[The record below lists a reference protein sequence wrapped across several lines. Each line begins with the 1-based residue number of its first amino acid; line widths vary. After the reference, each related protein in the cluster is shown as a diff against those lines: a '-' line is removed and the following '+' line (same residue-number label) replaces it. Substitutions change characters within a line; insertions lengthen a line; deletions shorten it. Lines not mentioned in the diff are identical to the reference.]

1 MNYGICEK
9 CKKSVPATH
18 EVRDGKVYLH
28 KACPDCGETTGLV
41 SSDAPAWTRKRE
53 LYRYDSEPRMSC
65 PLNCN
70 ECDLGHATPHMVFMD
85 VTNRCNMNCPICVAN
100 IPGMKFEFH
109 PSFAYFEKVLGEMAR
124 WDPPPVIHLFGGE
137 PTMRDDLF
145 DIIDLAH
152 KLGLLVY
159 LVTNGLKL
167 ADEDYCRQV
176 CERDVPV
183 LLGFDGRD
191 PAIYAR
197 MRKDPDAYEKKL
209 TALENLKK
217 LSRGRNNILMCCT
230 ARGINDEYIAD
241 LLEMAHEHR
250 DHLKGIYFLPLTEMW
265 ENDRFD
271 VDASTTI
278 EDAEQ
283 IVDAAVEGGHV
294 EFLPMGIQKHFAL
307 PLGFFSAGKR
317 QTFRRVHPNCESST
331 LLLSDGE
338 RYRPLSDYLKRPLHE
353 VADDLV
359 GRAKEIEPKLAKL
372 KPGSLWGRMLV
383 MKALGVPFLKSAN
396 LRKLMKGSP
405 VLGTIRLLG
414 GLLLGKSLKEQF
426 RRHTALCDPLNIL
439 VLPFE
444 ETHSLESERLRR
456 CAAGFVFEDVE
467 TGEIKSIPVCAWWL
481 YNVDILKDV
490 ASKYNRAVPAEA

>member
-1 MNYGICEK
+1 
-9 CKKSVPATH
+9 
-18 EVRDGKVYLH
+18 
-28 KACPDCGETTGLV
+28 
-41 SSDAPAWTRKRE
+41 
-53 LYRYDSEPRMSC
+53 
-65 PLNCN
+65 
-70 ECDLGHATPHMVFMD
+70 
-85 VTNRCNMNCPICVAN
+85 
-100 IPGMKFEFH
+100 
-109 PSFAYFEKVLGEMAR
+109 
-124 WDPPPVIHLFGGE
+124 
-137 PTMRDDLF
+137 
-145 DIIDLAH
+145 
-152 KLGLLVY
+152 
-159 LVTNGLKL
+159 
-167 ADEDYCRQV
+167 
-176 CERDVPV
+176 
-183 LLGFDGRD
+183 
-191 PAIYAR
+191 
-197 MRKDPDAYEKKL
+197 
-209 TALENLKK
+209 
-217 LSRGRNNILMCCT
+217 
-230 ARGINDEYIAD
+230 
-241 LLEMAHEHR
+241 
-250 DHLKGIYFLPLTEMW
+250 
-265 ENDRFD
+265 
-271 VDASTTI
+271 
-278 EDAEQ
+278 
-283 IVDAAVEGGHV
+283 
-294 EFLPMGIQKHFAL
+294 L